1 MKNENFGANLWGNF
15 CSITRNKNFRFGSKF
30 GPNNLR
36 TLKTYKKEEDLYK
49 NITQPPN
56 QESQFLAPKSQSKW
70 CHRRVN
76 IPPPKNLR
84 TLSKSPLCDK
94 CERFASRNTKGG
106 GALKAPR
113 LCQWKNVNISEMS
126 IGTSWEYCSSNVSLE
141 EPRNIKVE
149 FEVCLDKSLCFGKQ
163 NV

>member
-15 CSITRNKNFRFGSKF
+15 CSMSRNKNFRFGSKF

-94 CERFASRNTKGG
+94 CERFAYRNTEGGGHWRPPDYKNEKCEHFRIVSRNIVRVLCEQRESQEAQEHQSGVSRF
-106 GALKAPR
+106 ALA
-113 LCQWKNVNISEMS
+113 
-126 IGTSWEYCSSNVSLE
+126 
-141 EPRNIKVE
+141 KVH
-149 FEVCLDKSLCFGKQ
+149 V
-163 NV
+163 